1 MTGEEIILS
10 GAWTQVAGT
19 VIAAAGETLL
29 VKDSAAGSPGY
40 RLVSIG
46 NGFEA
51 AGNSLQGVGSLQIF
65 DGSEAEWL
73 RTIGE
78 WVQAS
83 GNATNVVAAELQ
95 FSGEETEGLKLDVVG
110 DSIQATGLGFEAYGA
125 GLSQLRYKDL
135 LAAGNTVQALG
146 AIIEGVG
153 ENFILKGKRELG
165 LQITAFGSY
174 GQVAGATMAAI
185 ALTKEFGGL

>member
-1 MTGEEIILS
+1 MDAS
-10 GAWTQVAGT
+10 GRHSDRCCRGDPL
-19 VIAAAGETLL
+19 I
-29 VKDSAAGSPGY
+29 KDSGTGSPGY

-51 AGNSLQGVGSLQIF
+51 AGNSLQGVGSLHLF

-83 GNATNVVAAELQ
+83 GNITNAAAAERQ

-110 DSIQATGLGFEAYGA
+110 DSLQAAGLGFEAYGA
-125 GLSQLRYKDL
+125 GLSKRRYKDML
-135 LAAGNTVQALG
+135 TARNTVQALG

-165 LQITAFGSY
+165 LQISAFGSY
-174 GQVAGATMAAI
+174 GQVAGATMAAVAI
-185 ALTKEFGGL
+185 TKEFGGV